1 MPMYSLLA
9 EFSRLHF
16 PNAPAT
22 SAQLAAFEARMGWK
36 LDEDLRAF
44 YLHADGGT
52 LFRPLPNA
60 KYCFLSLDEIER
72 ARIAI
77 RGRDHDSAGP
87 ASHFTLVDMQDT
99 NFVILD
105 VARRENDRYPL
116 LDAFHE
122 TYPEEAPRIALSFE
136 EFLAKALRS
145 GNRSF
150 WLSDSTSPG

>member
-1 MPMYSLLA
+1 MPMDSLLA

-22 SAQLAAFEARMGWK
+22 PAQLAAFEARVGWK
-36 LDEDLRAF
+36 LDADLRAF

-52 LFRPLPNA
+52 LFKPQPNV
-60 KYCFLSLDEIER
+60 KYCILSLDEIER
-72 ARIAI
+72 ARVAI
-77 RGRDHDSAGP
+77 RGRDQDSAGP

-105 VARRENDRYPL
+105 AARRENDRYPL

-122 TYPEEAPRIALSFE
+122 TYPEEAPCIASSFG
-136 EFLAKALRS
+136 EFLEKALRS
-145 GNRSF
+145 GNRAY
-150 WLSDSTSPG
+150 WLSGSTPDG